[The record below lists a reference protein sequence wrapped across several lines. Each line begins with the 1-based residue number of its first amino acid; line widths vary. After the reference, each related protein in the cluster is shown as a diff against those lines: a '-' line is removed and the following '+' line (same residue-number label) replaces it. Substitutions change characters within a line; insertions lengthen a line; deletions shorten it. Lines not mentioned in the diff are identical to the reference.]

1 MIGPLLVAD
10 GWTFSETEVSH
21 KKSRNN
27 LTPPRAITIKLEP
40 LIFIEKKKAIS
51 HVFDASLDK
60 LRNLQTRLVLQFDP
74 NLTGLTLLSVF
85 RSKKYKKLK

>member
-10 GWTFSETEVSH
+10 AWTFSETEVSH

-40 LIFIEKKKAIS
+40 LIFIEKK
-51 HVFDASLDK
+51 
-60 LRNLQTRLVLQFDP
+60 N
-74 NLTGLTLLSVF
+74 N
-85 RSKKYKKLK
+85 

>member
-10 GWTFSETEVSH
+10 AWTFSETEVSH

-40 LIFIEKKKAIS
+40 LIFIEKKKQLVMFSMLHLTNCAIYRP
-51 HVFDASLDK
+51 D
-60 LRNLQTRLVLQFDP
+60 
-74 NLTGLTLLSVF
+74 
-85 RSKKYKKLK
+85 